1 MKKILV
7 VLIVILGAGLVLANK
22 VVQVKEICHICG
34 HEEKYMDFSS
44 YVVLESNDLDMRRG
58 ALGRD
63 VYDII
68 VHKCSKCGFVNYH
81 LSERLCS
88 KDDLIV
94 KNPEYQKIL
103 KLDEASE
110 STAKHLAFA
119 YLKERCSQ
127 PFSSIAQSLLNAAWS
142 EEKQPEKAKFYRE
155 KSAEFFIKAQDEEK
169 LSVEQYLVLI
179 DVLRRSEQFEAAK
192 NYIQVVKKLSGAKED
207 DIKKILEYQ
216 CHLLKKGDVDAHK
229 ISEADDFTKGW
240 LQRAWESLFGED

>member
-1 MKKILV
+1 MKKILI
-7 VLIVILGAGLVLANK
+7 VLAIMFGAGLVLANK
-22 VVQVKEICHICG
+22 VVQVKETCHICG

-44 YVVLESNDLDMRRG
+44 YIVLESNDLDMRRG

-63 VYDII
+63 VYDVI

-81 LSERLCS
+81 LSERVCG

-103 KLDEASE
+103 KMEEVSE

-119 YLKERCSQ
+119 YLKERCIQ

-169 LSVEQYLVLI
+169 LSVEQYLILI
-179 DVLRRSEQFEAAK
+179 DVLRRSGQFEAAK
-192 NYIQVVKKLSGAKED
+192 NYIQVIKRLPGANED
-207 DIKKILEYQ
+207 EVKKILEYQ
-216 CHLLKKGDVDAHK
+216 RYLLKKEDVDAHK

-240 LQRAWESLFGED
+240 LQRTWESVFGED